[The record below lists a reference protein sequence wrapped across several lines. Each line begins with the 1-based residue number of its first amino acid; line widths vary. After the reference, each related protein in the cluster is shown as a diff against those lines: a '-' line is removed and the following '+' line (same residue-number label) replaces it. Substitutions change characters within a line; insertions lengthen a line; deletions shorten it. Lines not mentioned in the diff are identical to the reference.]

1 MIQQAMILA
10 AGKGTR
16 MRPLTL
22 TKPKPLIPIAGKPLI
37 VWHIERLATGGVH
50 RIVINTSYLSEVL
63 LTELKT
69 LNLSKNL
76 ALRFYFLLNKVSHLR
91 LQAVLDLL
99 WIKVCCVICRLF

>member
-37 VWHIERLATGGVH
+37 VWHIERLGRRVYTALSS
-50 RIVINTSYLSEVL
+50 IPAIYLRCYSQNL
-63 LTELKT
+63 RR

-99 WIKVCCVICRLF
+99 WIKVCCVISHLF